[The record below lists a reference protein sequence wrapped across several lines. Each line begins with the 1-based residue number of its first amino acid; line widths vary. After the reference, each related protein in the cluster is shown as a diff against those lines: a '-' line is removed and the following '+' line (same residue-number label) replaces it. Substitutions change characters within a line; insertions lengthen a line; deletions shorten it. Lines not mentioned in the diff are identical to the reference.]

1 MEMFLFIYI
10 IFKGYI
16 PFTLSQNISN
26 ILHVMWYILASVSY
40 FPLLNPYVAP
50 LPSSLVGTCFF
61 YLLLLGYTHEF
72 IVFFRFHI

>member
-26 ILHVMWYILASVSY
+26 ILHVMRYILASVLY
-40 FPLLNPYVAP
+40 FPLLHPCVAP
-50 LPSSLVGTCFF
+50 LPSSLVITCFF
-61 YLLLLGYTHEF
+61 YL
-72 IVFFRFHI
+72 